1 MCRGRR
7 KAIWISESADLY
19 YDCKRDLRDI
29 GFEDIRV
36 VNLRDSPYGSVMIPK
51 TYVFRIPNND
61 K

>member
-36 VNLRDSPYGSVMIPK
+36 VNLRDSPYGSE
-51 TYVFRIPNND
+51 
-61 K
+61 